1 MTSSARVGESIL
13 DEIDMDDAALSAAVP
28 NSAKSGS
35 SWRQNKWFLRS
46 LSIVVVMTFWQVFGQ
61 KFPYTTSYPTAVWK
75 SAVKTFFTDVL
86 PAFKFTLETFG
97 IGFAICIIIGVPV
110 GFAMARLKPVQ
121 LVIEPYTVMLF
132 SIPIVA
138 MFPVL
143 LVAFGVSFG
152 LRIAV
157 VVVTGIF
164 PIIINTF
171 LGAQRVDPSLAD
183 VGKTFVA
190 SPWKTLTTI
199 IAPGSLPYVFA
210 GIRIGFAR
218 GMIGAVVIELEA
230 SAIGVGS
237 LMQKDAQNL
246 AMDNFFVVLLLLG
259 TFSLCAT
266 LLIRKAASWST
277 EPWKRKVSRRALS
290 EVERI
295 SNESS
300 ALSVGS
306 PQARIIRPTS
316 PALIVLRSLTARPA
330 SAWRRFRPLLDTKWA
345 SWLVRISVFGLIVAY
360 WQYKSKYI
368 SRAVLPSPRALLS
381 AGYSLIF
388 GTHEVIAPLLNSL
401 MVLGLGFGLSVVI
414 GIPVGLIMGR
424 SKIIENVAD
433 PYVSFIYALPHVSFV
448 PLMIVWLGFGIK
460 FRLAYVVISA
470 VFPVIINTM
479 TGVKNIDP
487 ELVNTG
493 RSFCA
498 SNRSIMRT
506 IIIPGATPFMIAGA
520 RLAFSAAW
528 VGVVVGEILST
539 QDGLGGLISRYSDS
553 FNTAEMMVP
562 IILIMAIAVLI
573 LKATT
578 YLQAHLTPWYEADI
592 RR

>member
-330 SAWRRFRPLLDTKWA
+330 STRHQMGILA
-345 SWLVRISVFGLIVAY
+345 SS
-360 WQYKSKYI
+360 
-368 SRAVLPSPRALLS
+368 
-381 AGYSLIF
+381 
-388 GTHEVIAPLLNSL
+388 H
-401 MVLGLGFGLSVVI
+401 
-414 GIPVGLIMGR
+414 
-424 SKIIENVAD
+424 
-433 PYVSFIYALPHVSFV
+433 
-448 PLMIVWLGFGIK
+448 
-460 FRLAYVVISA
+460 
-470 VFPVIINTM
+470 
-479 TGVKNIDP
+479 
-487 ELVNTG
+487 
-493 RSFCA
+493 
-498 SNRSIMRT
+498 
-506 IIIPGATPFMIAGA
+506 
-520 RLAFSAAW
+520 
-528 VGVVVGEILST
+528 
-539 QDGLGGLISRYSDS
+539 
-553 FNTAEMMVP
+553 
-562 IILIMAIAVLI
+562 
-573 LKATT
+573 
-578 YLQAHLTPWYEADI
+578 
-592 RR
+592 